1 MLKMKNLIKIPAQL
15 VNILED
21 SLGEPTVRVRVNEEL
36 HVEHASDLE
45 MKKTLTAGVFNH

>member
-15 VNILED
+15 VHILEH

-36 HVEHASDLE
+36 HVEHASDLK
-45 MKKTLTAGVFNH
+45 MKKP